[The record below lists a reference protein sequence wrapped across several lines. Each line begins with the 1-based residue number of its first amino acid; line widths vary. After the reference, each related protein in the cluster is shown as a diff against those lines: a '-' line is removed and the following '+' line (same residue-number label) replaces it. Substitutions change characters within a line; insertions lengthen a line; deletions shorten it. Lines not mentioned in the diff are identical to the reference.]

1 MLPVCTLMCFLSFF
15 HVPTATKGD
24 ILEGTYGA
32 CGRQII
38 FAEIQKLTRN
48 LKSWQMCFREKYYPE
63 VIWSMITCLGDF
75 SVTGF
80 VNESKE

>member
-1 MLPVCTLMCFLSFF
+1 MPI
-15 HVPTATKGD
+15 ATKGN
-24 ILEGTYGA
+24 ILEGTYGV
-32 CGRQII
+32 CGRLII

-48 LKSWQMCFREKYYPE
+48 SKSWQMCFRKKYYPE
-63 VIWSMITCLGDF
+63 VIWSMITYLGNF